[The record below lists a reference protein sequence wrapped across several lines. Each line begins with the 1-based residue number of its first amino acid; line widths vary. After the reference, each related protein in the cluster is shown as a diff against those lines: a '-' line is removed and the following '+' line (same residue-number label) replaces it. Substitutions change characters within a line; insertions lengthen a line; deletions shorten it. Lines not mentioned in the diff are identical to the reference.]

1 MDSSGV
7 YVYIFKGKKGN
18 DIFLAIKIN
27 YNDNEKNIYTF
38 LWIFV

>member
-18 DIFLAIKIN
+18 DIFLVKIN